1 MEQARAKNPVLTAV
15 AVLAGCGICCLG
27 IGGYL
32 LRGCMTEHSR
42 SHGLNDVSFRI
53 APSGEW
59 MVFSG
64 GGNGGRDLYRFDF
77 DYRRVTQLTN
87 SGDYESAPVVS
98 PDGNQIAFA
107 RGVDG
112 DRADHICILDLKTGK
127 IKQLTSGDQNDTS
140 PDFSPDGKEL
150 IFTRETQ
157 YRWGGLASSW
167 NEGGT
172 IWVMNADG
180 TAQAPLP
187 GFSSPAWSPRWSP
200 DGNFIAWSDLEGCWL
215 KKLHSDRPARRIASN
230 GHYPAFSPDS
240 SEIAFNAG
248 QYSPDQH
255 IVKYSLSEGKSTTIA
270 QTEGGCSCP
279 QYRPHSNEVYFR
291 VEAWKH
297 GPTGSPTFS
306 LWSVKSD
313 GADEQQVASDV
324 LFESPM
330 AYRP

>member
-42 SHGLNDVSFRI
+42 SHGLNDVSFRM

-64 GGNGGRDLYRFDF
+64 EGNGGRDLYRFDF
-77 DYRRVTQLTN
+77 DYRRVTQLTD
-87 SGDYESAPVVS
+87 SRDYESAPVVS
-98 PDGNQIAFA
+98 PDGNHIAFA

-140 PDFSPDGKEL
+140 PDFSPDGKQL

-180 TAQAPLP
+180 TAQAPCLDLALKRGHP
-187 GFSSPAWSPRWSP
+187 VGLRTETLSHGRILRDAGSR
-200 DGNFIAWSDLEGCWL
+200 NFI
-215 KKLHSDRPARRIASN
+215 
-230 GHYPAFSPDS
+230 
-240 SEIAFNAG
+240 
-248 QYSPDQH
+248 
-255 IVKYSLSEGKSTTIA
+255 
-270 QTEGGCSCP
+270 
-279 QYRPHSNEVYFR
+279 
-291 VEAWKH
+291 
-297 GPTGSPTFS
+297 PTGRQGESRATAIIPRFHPI
-306 LWSVKSD
+306 VRKSRSTP
-313 GADEQQVASDV
+313 VNIV
-324 LFESPM
+324 PINIL
-330 AYRP
+330 